1 METPYTSKSD
11 KSFWKTAVESVCLEK
26 ELFSLIHEIK
36 IEKENPRISSVGS
49 CFAQHVGEWLIKN
62 GFIFNQSTIE
72 RNSISSFA
80 LGNIY
85 TPRSLLQWLDII
97 EIQNPSYIQYDVY
110 LFNNRY
116 FDLLRPNF
124 NSNGFDSRSDLQE
137 ARISATCEIISTIKN
152 TDLFIFTLG
161 LTEAWKDKN
170 GVFYPVCPGVVCGEF
185 DSSVYSFY
193 NFTYD
198 EIKSDLESLS
208 IRFKKIN
215 PDIKIVLTVSPV
227 PLTATATENHVLV
240 ASQYSKSTLRSVAG
254 FLAENSSDFEYFPS
268 YEIIT
273 SPLKGDF
280 RFEDNLRTVTPK
292 AVGYVMEHFKSVFV
306 DNLEAKDINKSIE
319 INDDSFNEIV
329 CEDELLEAFNKLDNE
344 TKSNNFVALTL
355 VGDSHMGKLSRA
367 FNEIDVRHCGG
378 IIMNGSGFSGHKY
391 ALCDIEYF
399 VPLECPESRA
409 LWLNTY
415 RNLSSLELNIEKS
428 IIIANIGVQLHIHA
442 GKFVLWYF
450 EKYQKF
456 NELEVENSDF
466 NDFFSE
472 NLTDQFRILKGF
484 SSNGH
489 QVIVISDP
497 PFSKYFSESKELSQV
512 INRYHV
518 ALGCALQEE
527 GIEFYNAADVFENE
541 ISNGESFVSLK
552 VTEGRSDWFHG
563 NDQYYIWL
571 AKKLNLMFIDGIAKS
586 V

>member
-1 METPYTSKSD
+1 
-11 KSFWKTAVESVCLEK
+11 
-26 ELFSLIHEIK
+26 
-36 IEKENPRISSVGS
+36 
-49 CFAQHVGEWLIKN
+49 
-62 GFIFNQSTIE
+62 
-72 RNSISSFA
+72 
-80 LGNIY
+80 
-85 TPRSLLQWLDII
+85 
-97 EIQNPSYIQYDVY
+97 
-110 LFNNRY
+110 
-116 FDLLRPNF
+116 
-124 NSNGFDSRSDLQE
+124 
-137 ARISATCEIISTIKN
+137 
-152 TDLFIFTLG
+152 
-161 LTEAWKDKN
+161 
-170 GVFYPVCPGVVCGEF
+170 
-185 DSSVYSFY
+185 
-193 NFTYD
+193 
-198 EIKSDLESLS
+198 
-208 IRFKKIN
+208 
-215 PDIKIVLTVSPV
+215 
-227 PLTATATENHVLV
+227 V

-254 FLAENSSDFEYFPS
+254 FLAENSPDFEYFPS

-280 RFEDNLRTVTPK
+280 RFDDNLRTVTPK
-292 AVGYVMEHFKSVFV
+292 AVGYVMEHFRSVFV
-306 DNLEAKDINKSIE
+306 DRLDTKDINDNVDL
-319 INDDSFNEIV
+319 NDNNDVSYNEVV
-329 CEDELLEAFNKLDNE
+329 CEDELIEAFHKLDDE
-344 TKSNNFVALTL
+344 TKKNSLVTLTL

-367 FNEIDVRHCGG
+367 FNEIDVAHCGG
-378 IIMNGSGFSGHKY
+378 IIMNGSGFSDHKY

-415 RNLSSLELNIEKS
+415 RNLSRLELNIDNS
-428 IIIANIGVQLHIHA
+428 IVIANIGVQLHIHA